1 MVIPPKPSLFHLKFL
16 TGEKP
21 LLTLDDE
28 FLRNHTKVLLISDAS
43 DKIWEV
49 KLDGNRLAGGWEEFA
64 AVNNFSD
71 GNVLVFRHN
80 GEEIFHVAVS
90 SDIQH
95 ASPSFTDTDDTEVDD
110 EPDGEDEDTDD
121 DACKLFDVF
130 YFFVFVRS
138 GWDVLVRKNK
148 KPEADSCFLR
158 ARVTRYNLI
167 KDRLDLSRDF
177 KFMSF
182 NKHNKPC
189 EIYLANEKGRKWTLR
204 LSRNIS
210 SGAFYITRG
219 WSNFCSANG
228 LIRGDFCYFKLSK
241 SGERPVLLLC
251 SHESGNGLEDKEE
264 KRPEADPV
272 KVCSVGGCTKEKN
285 TPRILTLKYTPSR
298 FKTGQLYISPGFLL
312 ESGIRK
318 SREITLLNKDGRK
331 WLSYL
336 QMTGKSRSE
345 WFYMRKGWREMCKAN
360 GVEVNDSFML
370 ELICEDVTPIFKFH
384 SKIENKGACESVEK
398 TQGVEIDGQ
407 RGSKRGHTRVSNRS
421 NTNSRKFQRTLPE
434 SSSVSDLVANVKQRI
449 QDTLNT
455 LRHFRAEIE
464 TKEKNLEASLLQ
476 VDALGLFL
484 NRERIL
490 GISKILNSNLDQK
503 TVCMHF
509 LYHGFTRTASS
520 SKLYAAAFGSSS
532 LGSRISIDME
542 VEDD

>member
-95 ASPSFTDTDDTEVDD
+95 ASPSFTDTDDTE
-110 EPDGEDEDTDD
+110 
-121 DACKLFDVF
+121 
-130 YFFVFVRS
+130 
-138 GWDVLVRKNK
+138 NK

-167 KDRLDLSRDF
+167 KDRLVTTGLLF
-177 KFMSF
+177 LPLF
-182 NKHNKPC
+182 
-189 EIYLANEKGRKWTLR
+189 
-204 LSRNIS
+204 
-210 SGAFYITRG
+210 RG

-476 VDALGLFL
+476 VDALG
-484 NRERIL
+484 ERIL
-490 GISKILNSNLDQK
+490 GISKILNSNL
-503 TVCMHF
+503 V
-509 LYHGFTRTASS
+509 
-520 SKLYAAAFGSSS
+520 
-532 LGSRISIDME
+532 
-542 VEDD
+542 